1 MRKKKGI
8 AVLLAVVFTI
18 ASLAFLQQLL
28 MPKYMTEL
36 YEGALI
42 EEYYRDKNT
51 HDVVMVG
58 DCEVYENLS
67 PVTLWREYGITSFIR
82 GSAQQL
88 IWQSYYL
95 MEETLK
101 YEKPKVMVFN
111 VLSMKYDKPQNE
123 AYNRMSLD
131 GMRLSSSKIKAV
143 KASMTEE
150 ETLGS
155 YIFPLLRYHS
165 RWSELSWEDFKY
177 LFHKDQK
184 SHNGY
189 LMRADIKPL
198 GSLPTPKKLADYQFS
213 DICYDYLDKMV
224 KLCKDNG
231 VELVLMKAPTY
242 YPHWYDEWDQQ
253 MVEYAE
259 ENDLLYLNF
268 LDLVEEIGLDFSVDT
283 YDAGLHL
290 NVTGAEKLSVYFGR
304 ILKEEFDLPD
314 RRNDEKEKKTWAE
327 KEKFYDDMKA
337 DQYREIEEYGYPKSY
352 IGKPEE

>member
-1 MRKKKGI
+1 MRIKKII
-8 AVLLAVVFTI
+8 AVLLAVVLTI
-18 ASLAFLQQLL
+18 GSLAFLQQLL

-42 EEYYRDKNT
+42 AEYYQDENA

-58 DCEVYENLS
+58 DCEIYENIS
-67 PVTLWREYGITSFIR
+67 PITLWQEYGITSFLR

-131 GMRLSSSKIKAV
+131 GMRLSSSKLGAI

-150 ETLGS
+150 ETFAS

-165 RWSELSWEDFKY
+165 RWSELSGEDFKY
-177 LFHKDQK
+177 LFHRDQK

-189 LMRADIKPL
+189 LMRADIKPM
-198 GSLPTPKKLADYQFS
+198 GKIPDPKKLASYQFS
-213 DICYDYLDKMV
+213 DICYEYLDKMV
-224 KLCKDNG
+224 KLCKENG
-231 VELVLMKAPTY
+231 IALVLMKAPTY

-253 MVEYAE
+253 MVDYAE
-259 ENDLLYLNF
+259 KNDLLYLNF
-268 LDLVEEIGLDFSVDT
+268 LDTVEEIGLDFSQDT

-290 NVTGAEKLSVYFGR
+290 NVTGAEKLSVYFGK
-304 ILKEEFDLPD
+304 ILQETYKLQDH
-314 RRNDEKEKKTWAE
+314 RNDEAQKKVWAE
-327 KEKFYDDMKA
+327 KVEFYAEIKA
-337 DQYREIEEYGYPKSY
+337 DQYREIALYGYPKSY
-352 IGKPEE
+352 IGQPEG